1 MAGAIRP
8 RRILNLEIVMPRI
21 EMTYRRADDTWS
33 VWFVPREPGWTP
45 AGMWKLLGS
54 FESFADADRFLIDM
68 KMPLDCDGPWSEV
81 KAP

>member
-1 MAGAIRP
+1 
-8 RRILNLEIVMPRI
+8 MPRI
-21 EMTYRRADDTWS
+21 EMTYCRATKVWA

-54 FESFADADRFLIDM
+54 FENVMEAIEFLD
-68 KMPLDCDGPWSEV
+68 EV